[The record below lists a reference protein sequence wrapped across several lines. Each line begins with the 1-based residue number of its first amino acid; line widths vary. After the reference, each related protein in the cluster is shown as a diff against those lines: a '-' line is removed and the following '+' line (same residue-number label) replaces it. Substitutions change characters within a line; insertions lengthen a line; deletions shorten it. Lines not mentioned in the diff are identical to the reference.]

1 MTTSIFDN
9 GKYKKLETAT
19 LDSLQNQDFKLTK
32 RQLSSTRTAGDNI
45 EDAISENFPQI
56 IKKTKI
62 KCSEYKTDYG
72 RRDMADLSFVSEGYN
87 YIVDVKTHRTNDAK
101 FSMPNLTS
109 VKRLSDLYKE
119 SKNFF
124 VLFFVSYE
132 VVNNVMEFKNVSIY
146 PIEHLSWDCLRLGA
160 LGIGQIQIKNSNKI
174 DIIPNSRK
182 DWMIKLCDKLIKD
195 FYPKEKKK
203 TDKRI
208 KEFKD
213 VRDFWKNKE

>member
-9 GKYKKLETAT
+9 GKYNDLEKHVYEF
-19 LDSLQNQDFKLTK
+19 LRNYSFSLSTN
-32 RQLSSTRTAGDNI
+32 SSTRDCGDNI
-45 EDAISENFPQI
+45 EGAISKEFASI

-62 KCSEYKTDYG
+62 KYSESGKDSSRKAMG
-72 RRDMADLSFVSEGYN
+72 DLFFASEGYN
-87 YIVDVKTHRTNDAK
+87 YTVDVKTHRTDTK
-101 FSMPNLTS
+101 FNMPNLTS
-109 VKRLSDLYKE
+109 VKRLAKLYKE
-119 SKNFF
+119 DSDIFVIFF
-124 VLFFVSYE
+124 VPY
-132 VVNNVMEFKNVSIY
+132 NFKNDVINFEQISIC
-146 PIEHLSWDCLRLGA
+146 PIEHLSWDCLTLGA
-160 LGIGQIQIKNSNKI
+160 LGEGQIQIKNSNKI